1 MKKGLFILMMS
12 LLCTLTAWPQAPH
25 LMTYQAV
32 VRDATGRLVCNR
44 EVSVVLSI
52 LQGSEIGVAVY
63 IDRQIVTTN
72 GNGLLSAVIGNAAPG
87 LFDIDWADG
96 PYFLKSE
103 VDPDGGTNYTLRTVQ
118 QLTSVPY
125 AMRAHTVDSIIGGVN
140 YIETDPIFTAWD
152 KDYNDLINKPN
163 IPTNL
168 SDLNNDAG
176 FLTSFEEIQVLSLRN
191 DTLFLTGGSFVKLPE
206 TGTRDYNDLINTPAI
221 PTAVSE
227 LDNDAG
233 YLTSFNEVQSLS
245 DVAAIGNAANSQL
258 KSVSD
263 PTEDLDA
270 VNLRTLNAVIND
282 WNLRF
287 DSITHFYDS
296 IIHSQD
302 SIIDTLSDIIEILA
316 RTEGDTVAVECESF
330 SWYGSVFSV
339 SGDYRHIL
347 RNVLGYDSV
356 LTLHLTIDHGTYNA
370 ETMTACDSYSWYGNS
385 YTASG
390 TYTHNY
396 TNGDG
401 CASTDTL
408 HLTIN
413 SSNTATDV
421 QTACDSLT
429 WIDGNVYTVSN
440 NSATHTLTN
449 AAGCDSVVT
458 LNLTMRYGSHNS
470 ESVST
475 SEVTYSWH
483 GTSYNYSGSHTYT
496 YTNGDGCES
505 VDTLHLSI
513 GPFDAY
519 GQSASLFSVSPS
531 KKVRFSKGNLQYQN
545 SGSHEVATGGTAQG
559 TWRFADNQYDYL
571 SSGDISASFAG
582 WIDLFGYGTSG
593 WNSGAA
599 AYQPYSTSVTGIHYW
614 PGNADGN
621 CMVGEYRF
629 ADWGVFNA
637 ISNGGNRPE
646 MWRTLTRDE
655 QEYLYYSRSASTVNG
670 VDNAR
675 YVKATVCGVYGT
687 IVFPDIY
694 THPIEAPLPT
704 GVNSVTASYASNAY
718 SATQWTSLEDA
729 GCIFLPAAGYRTSS
743 NSYHSVGILGQY
755 YTSTV
760 NYVAEGS
767 AYLPRV
773 LHFED
778 NAFTIDW
785 NHSYYNANS
794 VRLVRDAE

>member
-1 MKKGLFILMMS
+1 MKKGLFILMMVVMS
-12 LLCTLTAWPQAPH
+12 AVTAWSQAPH
-25 LMTYQAV
+25 IMTYQAV
-32 VRDATGRLVCNR
+32 VRDATGRLVCDR
-44 EVSVVLSI
+44 EVSVLLSI

-63 IDRQIVTTN
+63 IDRQTVTTN
-72 GNGLLSAVIGNAAPG
+72 GNGLFTVVIGNAGSG
-87 LFDIDWADG
+87 LYDIDWADG

-152 KDYNDLINKPN
+152 KDYNDLINKPT
-163 IPTNL
+163 IPTNI
-168 SDLNNDAG
+168 SELNNDAG
-176 FLTSFEEIQVLSLRN
+176 YLTSFEEVQVLSLRN

-206 TGTRDYNDLINTPAI
+206 TGTRDYNDLINTPTI

-233 YLTSFNEVQSLS
+233 YLTSYSEVQSLS
-245 DVAAIGNAANSQL
+245 DVAAIGNAANTQL
-258 KSVSD
+258 KAVSD

-270 VNLRTLNAVIND
+270 VNLRTLNAVID
-282 WNLRF
+282 VWTHRF
-287 DSITHFYDS
+287 DSITHMYDS
-296 IIHSQD
+296 IIHNQD

-316 RTEGDTVAVECESF
+316 RTEGDTVAVACERF
-330 SWYGSVFSV
+330 TWYGTEYTV

-347 RNVLGYDSV
+347 RNFLGYDSI
-356 LTLHLTIDHGTYNA
+356 LTMHLTINHGTYNA
-370 ETMTACDSYSWYGNS
+370 ESQTACDNYTWHGNS
-385 YTASG
+385 YSASG
-390 TYTHNY
+390 RYTYNY
-396 TNGDG
+396 SNGDG

-413 SSNTATDV
+413 ASNAATDV
-421 QTACDSLT
+421 QTGCDSYT
-429 WIDGNVYTVSN
+429 WIDGNAYIASN
-440 NSATHTLTN
+440 STATHTLTN

-458 LNLTMRYGSHNS
+458 LNLTMHYGTHNS
-470 ESVST
+470 ETVST
-475 SEVTYSWH
+475 TEVTYTWH
-483 GTSYNYSGSHTYT
+483 GTTYNYSGSHTYT

-505 VDTLHLSI
+505 VDTLHLTI

-519 GQSASLFSVSPS
+519 GQSASLFSVSAT
-531 KKVRFSKGNLQYQN
+531 KQIRFSKGNLQYQN
-545 SGSHEVATGGTAQG
+545 SGTHAVATGGTAEG

-571 SSGDISASFAG
+571 ATGDISSSYTG

-599 AYQPYSTSVTGIHYW
+599 AYQPYSTSTTGIHYW

-621 CMVGEYRF
+621 CMVGEYKY

-637 ISNGGNRPE
+637 ISNGGNQPE

-655 QEYLYYSRSASTVNG
+655 QEYLYCTRSASTVNG

-675 YVKATVCGVYGT
+675 YVKATVNGVYGI
-687 IVFPDIY
+687 IVFPDVY
-694 THPIEAPLPT
+694 THPTEVTLPT
-704 GVNSVTASYASNAY
+704 GMNELTTSYATNVY
-718 SATQWTSLEDA
+718 SAAQWTSMEA
-729 GCIFLPAAGYRTSS
+729 NGCIFLPAAGYRTGS
-743 NSYHSVGILGQY
+743 NTYHSVGILGQY
-755 YTSTV
+755 YSSTV

-767 AYLPRV
+767 AFLPRV
-773 LHFED
+773 LHFE
-778 NAFTIDW
+778 NEAFTVEW
-785 NHSYYNANS
+785 NHSYYNANA
-794 VRLVRDAE
+794 VRLVRDAR